1 MRAWKQGIFA
11 LCAVSILLK
20 NRPMPRTY
28 YGTPTLHR
36 FEDAEFYVPER
47 TDEYLKHLYGADYME
62 IPPES
67 KRRKGCTIYRTDKE

>member
-1 MRAWKQGIFA
+1 MCSQYSFKKQA
-11 LCAVSILLK
+11 
-20 NRPMPRTY
+20 MPRTY

-67 KRRKGCTIYRTDKE
+67 KRRKSCTIYRTDKE